1 MTERIPKIG
10 RRGSKIENNPMEVD
24 PRNSTAR
31 GPIQQRDAKIA
42 VIIVEYIVLFIFY
55 SLEIINTN
63 YCLE

>member
-42 VIIVEYIVLFIFY
+42 VIIVEYIILFIFY
-55 SLEIINTN
+55 SFKVINTN
-63 YCLE
+63 YS